1 MDSEFNFDFDRQEKK
16 KKILK
21 ITFKTIKWL
30 VAIAVA
36 IVLGWLFTVFA
47 FEKTNMVGSG
57 MESTLSDDDILL
69 VNKVAYRV
77 NDPERFDVIVFNKT
91 GKEHSYYAT
100 RRIIGLPGE
109 TVQIIDG
116 YVYINGV
123 QLEEINVVEPML
135 TAGLAE
141 KSITLDD
148 DEYFVLGDNR
158 NNCEDSRYSNFG
170 NVARSEIIGY
180 AFVRLNNFGIIDK
193 LNLVPEE
200 SEVTDSAEMSN

>member
-1 MDSEFNFDFDRQEKK
+1 MDTEFNFDFDRQEKR
-16 KKILK
+16 KKIIRIVIK
-21 ITFKTIKWL
+21 IIKWA
-30 VAIAVA
+30 VAVAVA

-57 MESTLSDDDILL
+57 MEPTLSDDDILL
-69 VNKVAYRV
+69 VNKVAYHFS
-77 NDPERFDVIVFNKT
+77 DPERFDVIVFNKT

-109 TVQIIDG
+109 TVSISEG
-116 YVYINGV
+116 KVYING
-123 QLEEINVVEPML
+123 EPLKEMYAVDEML

-141 KSITLDD
+141 NPITLDE

-158 NNCEDSRYSNFG
+158 NDCEDSRYSNFS
-170 NVARSEIIGY
+170 NVVRNEIVGI

-193 LNLVPEE
+193 LNLVEEE
-200 SEVTDSAEMSN
+200 SEEQTQDNN

>member
-1 MDSEFNFDFDRQEKK
+1 MDTEFNFDFDRQEKR
-16 KKILK
+16 KKIIRIIIK
-21 ITFKTIKWL
+21 IIKWA
-30 VAIAVA
+30 VAVAVA

-57 MESTLSDDDILL
+57 MEPTLSDDDILL
-69 VNKVAYRV
+69 VNKVAYHFS
-77 NDPERFDVIVFNKT
+77 DPERFDVIVFNKT

-109 TVQIIDG
+109 TVSISEG
-116 YVYINGV
+116 KVYING
-123 QLEEINVVEPML
+123 EPLKEMYAVDEML

-141 KSITLDD
+141 NPITLDE

-158 NNCEDSRYSNFG
+158 NDCEDSRYSNFS
-170 NVARSEIIGY
+170 NVVRNEIVGI

-193 LNLVPEE
+193 LNLVEEE
-200 SEVTDSAEMSN
+200 SEEQTQDNN

>member
-1 MDSEFNFDFDRQEKK
+1 MDTEFNFDFDRQEKR
-16 KKILK
+16 KKIIRIVIK
-21 ITFKTIKWL
+21 IIKWAVA
-30 VAIAVA
+30 VAIA

-57 MESTLSDDDILL
+57 MEPTLSDDDILL
-69 VNKVAYRV
+69 VNKVAYHFS
-77 NDPERFDVIVFNKT
+77 DPERFDVIVFNKT

-109 TVQIIDG
+109 TVSISEG
-116 YVYINGV
+116 KVYING
-123 QLEEINVVEPML
+123 EPLKEMYAVDEML

-141 KSITLDD
+141 NPITLDE

-158 NNCEDSRYSNFG
+158 NDCEDSRYSNFS
-170 NVARSEIIGY
+170 NVVRNEIVGI

-193 LNLVPEE
+193 LNLVEEE
-200 SEVTDSAEMSN
+200 SEEQAQDNN

>member
-1 MDSEFNFDFDRQEKK
+1 MDTEFNFDFDRQEKR
-16 KKILK
+16 KKIIRIVIK
-21 ITFKTIKWL
+21 IIKWA
-30 VAIAVA
+30 VAVAVA

-57 MESTLSDDDILL
+57 MEPTLSDDDILL
-69 VNKVAYRV
+69 VNKVAYHFS
-77 NDPERFDVIVFNKT
+77 DPERFDVIVFNKT

-109 TVQIIDG
+109 TVSISEG
-116 YVYINGV
+116 KVYINGEP
-123 QLEEINVVEPML
+123 LKEMYVVDEML

-141 KSITLDD
+141 NPITLDE

-158 NNCEDSRYSNFG
+158 NDCEDSRYSNFS
-170 NVARSEIIGY
+170 NVVRNEIVGI

-193 LNLVPEE
+193 LNLVEEE
-200 SEVTDSAEMSN
+200 SEEQTQDNN